1 MPDQEPTYL
10 LLLDATAKGLEAWST
25 KTFSVLNGINNANS
39 LITTAQKTA
48 QYIYFIGPPVAGVLD
63 ILSNTLQPILSYTPL
78 LTVATTVL
86 PVASQVKTVAMAAR
100 TVLFTAKL
108 ADYLIKNATSETT
121 LRTTKHDSI
130 PSNTEII
137 MLELANL
144 AYLSGYG
151 VLCTK
156 AIEPLIESNKFNIP
170 ISSSTLSFMSDVLKQ
185 TAMVGIIPTIFSSFK
200 TTKELF
206 QAGFK
211 YGPMFVTLILRD
223 TSVLSD
229 ISTKFEEI
237 IEIPKDK
244 KEVKVKTLYSRGGY
258 KTTTREL
265 HNVITGKQGTGK
277 QGKKQ

>member
-1 MPDQEPTYL
+1 MPDQEPYL

-63 ILSNTLQPILSYTPL
+63 NLSNTLQPILSYTPL
-78 LTVATTVL
+78 LTVATTVI

-108 ADYLIKNATSETT
+108 ADFLIKNATSETT

-151 VLCTK
+151 ALCTK
-156 AIEPLIESNKFNIP
+156 AIEPLIESNTNIP
-170 ISSSTLSFMSDVLKQ
+170 ISSSTLKFMSDVLNK
-185 TAMVGIIPTIFSSFK
+185 TTMVGIIPTIFSSFK

-206 QAGFK
+206 QTGFK

-223 TSVLSD
+223 TSVLQNTMSD

-237 IEIPKDK
+237 PEITEIPIDK
-244 KEVKVKTLYSRGGY
+244 KEVNIKTLHSRSGY
-258 KTTTREL
+258 TTTTKKL
-265 HNVITGKQGTGK
+265 HETITGK
-277 QGKKQ
+277 QGKKK